1 MNLEQES
8 GECGTAKPPGNPS
21 ACEENRDRT
30 SSEEL
35 TAQDASTVPERPRT
49 PTDAANRPSLVSTP
63 PNDRGLVLSSQRTID
78 TDERYFNLTS
88 PPALPTNLRL
98 SGVARPGITEV
109 IANGERVFLFTPP
122 CDRCVL
128 MHLACAT
135 GPASS
140 SFPCRYCSRD
150 GADCKWIGG
159 PVVVTYPTG
168 EESTTPTSSTK
179 KRPRVSDPGQPPTA
193 YLKWPYPPKY
203 VGLPSK
209 VPKLSPGNSNSGLP
223 QTNSQRVPSAHQLT
237 VPQSQ
242 QHQSGLPAHSEMST
256 SLRKALNASPLSRHR
271 PQLPQSLP
279 WVPPFIMISIPEI
292 LTFLPEHILRPVV
305 ARRLFS
311 SGATTMEVASFI
323 QWVRGGSS
331 VRASK
336 EQVEAVRAKM
346 NFAMFPQRKM
356 DWEKMEGIEITKR
369 RTLLGDPRSA
379 ADVTTT
385 FWCPRTH
392 VRAAAG
398 DSTAVTLLENPTAEE
413 SRSSPLLISLAKD
426 VKRTRH
432 PTARNEKM
440 WLTVVIESAMQEGNS
455 ELELI
460 ELCELK
466 QLKDVYSKHMNGT
479 IPMFDLSG
487 EHPDIAWAR
496 EWRKRMAQLELEENV
511 HESVEVDDTESLD

>member
-1 MNLEQES
+1 
-8 GECGTAKPPGNPS
+8 
-21 ACEENRDRT
+21 
-30 SSEEL
+30 
-35 TAQDASTVPERPRT
+35 
-49 PTDAANRPSLVSTP
+49 
-63 PNDRGLVLSSQRTID
+63 
-78 TDERYFNLTS
+78 
-88 PPALPTNLRL
+88 
-98 SGVARPGITEV
+98 
-109 IANGERVFLFTPP
+109 
-122 CDRCVL
+122 
-128 MHLACAT
+128 
-135 GPASS
+135 
-140 SFPCRYCSRD
+140 
-150 GADCKWIGG
+150 
-159 PVVVTYPTG
+159 
-168 EESTTPTSSTK
+168 
-179 KRPRVSDPGQPPTA
+179 
-193 YLKWPYPPKY
+193 
-203 VGLPSK
+203 
-209 VPKLSPGNSNSGLP
+209 
-223 QTNSQRVPSAHQLT
+223 
-237 VPQSQ
+237 
-242 QHQSGLPAHSEMST
+242 
-256 SLRKALNASPLSRHR
+256 
-271 PQLPQSLP
+271 
-279 WVPPFIMISIPEI
+279 
-292 LTFLPEHILRPVV
+292 
-305 ARRLFS
+305 
-311 SGATTMEVASFI
+311 
-323 QWVRGGSS
+323 